1 MQRFLS
7 SAINKIDAKGRV
19 SVPAHF
25 RSIIQLRGYAELYA
39 LRSLD
44 TPALDV
50 GGPDL
55 LDQFEARIAQED
67 PLLQTADDLSFF
79 YHGDGAFLRFDSEG
93 RITVSDFMR
102 EHTGITTD
110 VAFVGRG
117 TWFQIWEPSRLTS
130 HAAAVRARLLA
141 RKRRA
146 ENAGNGDGSE

>member
-7 SAINKIDAKGRV
+7 SAVNKVDAKGRV

-25 RSIIQLRGYAELYA
+25 RSIIQLRGYTELYA
-39 LRSLD
+39 LRALD

-67 PLLQTADDLSFF
+67 PLLQSADDLSFF
-79 YHGDGAFLRFDSEG
+79 YHGDGTFLRFDSEG

-117 TWFQIWEPSRLTS
+117 TWFQIWEPAQLSR

-141 RKRRA
+141 RKRLA
-146 ENAGNGDGSE
+146 EPAGDRDGSE